1 MVELKATM
9 DEGINILIE
18 GEGVTS
24 RKLADLT
31 VAIFERVTD
40 VLGQKSKSSKIALC
54 ALITAVAGDIVASAK
69 EDDEGE

>member
-18 GEGVTS
+18 GEEVTS

-31 VAIFERVTD
+31 VAIFEHVAD
-40 VLGQKSKSSKIALC
+40 VLGQKNNCSKIALC
-54 ALITAVAGDIVASAK
+54 ALVTAVAADIT
-69 EDDEGE
+69 ERTETEGE